1 MAKPNSVSNHVTV
14 VVLLVT
20 LCLSILSSAVKAQLV
35 SDFYKTSC
43 PNAESTIT
51 SAVNSSFNK
60 RRASA
65 PGVLRIH
72 FHDCFVN
79 GCDGSILIDSPS
91 EKDAIPNQTL
101 QGFEVID
108 AAKTAVEK
116 ICPGVVSCADI
127 LALASQLSVKL
138 MSGGRITWKVPT
150 GRRDGLSSTSAS
162 VSGKLNTPNDSVA
175 QLKSVFA
182 GVGLSTDQMV
192 TLSGGHSIGVAH
204 CSAFQSRLGTPPDPT
219 LDPTYAA
226 ALQATCPGGT
236 TGTSTNTVNLDLTT
250 PTNLDEVY
258 YKNLQVKK
266 GLLTSDQNL
275 QNDAETQ
282 PMVAANTNFA
292 TFGPKF
298 RDAMIAMGNINVLTG
313 TSGNIRLNCRKFN

>member
-1 MAKPNSVSNHVTV
+1 MNALLS
-14 VVLLVT
+14 VLL
-20 LCLSILSSAVKAQLV
+20 LWLAALSEAQLV
-35 SDFYKTSC
+35 ADFYKTSC
-43 PNAESTIT
+43 PNAENVIT
-51 SAVNSSFNK
+51 SAVNSAFN
-60 RRASA
+60 RNRTTA

-79 GCDGSILIDSPS
+79 GCDGSVLIDSPS
-91 EKDAIPNQTL
+91 EKDAVPNQTL

-150 GRRDGLSSTSAS
+150 GRRDGLTSTAAS
-162 VSGKLNTPNDSVA
+162 TSGKLPSSQATVS
-175 QLKSVFA
+175 QLKAAFA
-182 GVGLSTDQMV
+182 AVGLSTDQLV
-192 TLSGGHSIGVAH
+192 TLSGGHSVGLAH
-204 CSAFQSRLGTPPDPT
+204 CSSIQNRLTTPADPT

-226 ALQATCPGGT
+226 ALKASCPAG
-236 TGTSTNTVNLDLTT
+236 SSNTVNLDLTT
-250 PTNLDEVY
+250 PSNLDEAY
-258 YKNLQVKK
+258 YKNLQAKK

-275 QNDAETQ
+275 QNDPETA
-282 PMVAANTNFA
+282 PMVADNTNFN

-298 RDAMIAMGNINVLTG
+298 RAAMIAMGNINVLTG
-313 TSGNIRLNCRKFN
+313 TAGNIRLNCRKFN